1 MKLLQDGVI
10 AMLAAIGLATLLWLA
25 VSVFLR
31 LRGRTTIYHTVAMI
45 PSRGG
50 ANGLEHTIHALE
62 QLRCD
67 GGYFGAIVIVDCG
80 LSAEGQ
86 QVAALLARQER
97 DIFLCKREELPNFLQ

>member
-10 AMLAAIGLATLLWLA
+10 AMLAAVGLATLLWLA
-25 VSVFLR
+25 VSLFLR
-31 LRGRTTIYHTVAMI
+31 LGRRTTICHAVAVI

-67 GGYFGAIVIVDCG
+67 GGGFGAIVIVDCG
-80 LSAEGQ
+80 LSEEGRQ
-86 QVAALLARQER
+86 MVALLARQER
-97 DIFLCKREELPNFLQ
+97 DIFLCSREEIPNFLQ